1 MVSGTQMLEFA
12 QQHIIAAE
20 DSELP
25 TISHHQK
32 NQHMPVKQNPL
43 VICNQ
48 QTIATE
54 SEIQLNFT
62 SSMSLILPSRT
73 SYLSSRRTL
82 LAWIS
87 LQLQ

>member
-1 MVSGTQMLEFA
+1 MGACRETCHKKASDTNVSYQLQRKTKMVSGTQMLEFA
-12 QQHIIAAE
+12 QKYIIAAE

-48 QTIATE
+48 QTVATE
-54 SEIQLNFT
+54 SEIQINIT
-62 SSMSLILPSRT
+62 KT
-73 SYLSSRRTL
+73 V
-82 LAWIS
+82 
-87 LQLQ
+87 